1 MVMLTTKRFRLK
13 DLVIYSSLILSGMYG
28 VTHAALP
35 IYDEF
40 KKNPSAV
47 EVIKQ
52 SDKVTTMLAVGQQQ
66 TARTPADIGKHRIA
80 AMTERMAADQAVYT
94 ARTIVQAVED
104 ATFGVGL
111 SPTMTC
117 GVVEEKQSHTTKQ
130 ELSSQVRT
138 AVSQSNAAMHFSK
151 DGDRRA
157 MRAKHHYE
165 NYCDITEM
173 ATGACLVSGNRRGGM
188 NTDYS
193 NIHNNLTLTD
203 EQIDASY
210 GFMHNI
216 IDPAK
221 SDYSFCTTLACEAV
235 SQTEAQYH
243 ALGSM
248 VQNSFLSQIQDS
260 IAYDTPPGG
269 AKTITVEQKG
279 TLSEPWDG
287 RLARWGETVYIG
299 GGMGGGTYSLEGM
312 VASPE
317 IRALLEG
324 ISHGEAKSP
333 EAFNRG
339 QSCGWG
345 THPSGDG
352 VTKITSMT
360 PQQLLDRY
368 NTNRS
373 GNYKSGNTSCSSR
386 LFATGLFQTIPSTL
400 NELLR
405 VMPQYR
411 NQPYTAEVQ
420 ALFALQLLKQNGD
433 VNGFLTGR
441 HNDVDRA
448 VYGVSKIWAS
458 IAVPAGKSRASGLG
472 ISNGSHS
479 YYAGGNKANAQS
491 TAMVKRAFEAIK
503 AKRS

>member
-28 VTHAALP
+28 VAHAALP

-52 SDKVTTMLAVGQQQ
+52 SDKVTTMLAVGQHQ

-80 AMTERMAADQAVYT
+80 AMTERMAADQAVHT

-117 GVVEEKQSHTTKQ
+117 GVVEEKQSHTTKR

-216 IDPAK
+216 VDPAK

-269 AKTITVEQKG
+269 ARTITVEQKG
-279 TLSEPWDG
+279 ALSEPWDG
-287 RLARWGETVYIG
+287 RLARWGETVYVG
-299 GGMGGGTYSLEGM
+299 GGVGGGNIPYSNTPVPRHFTRAMAETIARVSANLGIRPNDLAAVISFETGGTF
-312 VASPE
+312 SPSK
-317 IRALLEG
+317 RNPG
-324 ISHGEAKSP
+324 S
-333 EAFNRG
+333 
-339 QSCGWG
+339 
-345 THPSGDG
+345 T
-352 VTKITSMT
+352 
-360 PQQLLDRY
+360 
-368 NTNRS
+368 
-373 GNYKSGNTSCSSR
+373 
-386 LFATGLFQTIPSTL
+386 ATGLIQFMANTARGLGTTTEALAAMSFDQQMVYVEKYFKSRGFKPGKPQTL
-400 NELLR
+400 AD
-405 VMPQYR
+405 V
-411 NQPYTAEVQ
+411 YTAV
-420 ALFALQLLKQNGD
+420 
-433 VNGFLTGR
+433 TGCA
-441 HNDVDRA
+441 NNPP
-448 VYGVSKIWAS
+448 GVCYSKYSSSPSNREGYAGNKIWDTDGDGY
-458 IAVPAGKSRASGLG
+458 VTKGEQV
-472 ISNGSHS
+472 
-479 YYAGGNKANAQS
+479 QS
-491 TAMVKRAFEAIK
+491 TAFRQHVRDYMGAVGLQN
-503 AKRS
+503 

>member
-13 DLVIYSSLILSGMYG
+13 NLVICSSLMLSGACG
-28 VTHAALP
+28 VANAALP
-35 IYDEF
+35 AYDEF

-47 EVIKQ
+47 SVIKQ
-52 SDKVTTMLAVGQQQ
+52 SDEVTTVLAVGQHQ

-80 AMTERMAADQAVYT
+80 AMTERMAADQAVHT

-216 IDPAK
+216 VDPAK

-279 TLSEPWDG
+279 ALSEPWDG
-287 RLARWGETVYIG
+287 RLARWGETTYVG
-299 GGMGGGTYSLEGM
+299 GAY
-312 VASPE
+312 
-317 IRALLEG
+317 
-324 ISHGEAKSP
+324 
-333 EAFNRG
+333 
-339 QSCGWG
+339 
-345 THPSGDG
+345 
-352 VTKITSMT
+352 T
-360 PQQLLDRY
+360 PQGNGDVPY
-368 NTNRS
+368 SNTPVPRHFTRAMAES
-373 GNYKSGNTSCSSR
+373 IARVAGNIGVRANDLAAVISFETGGSFSPSKKNPGST
-386 LFATGLFQTIPSTL
+386 ATGLIQFMAATAKELGTTTSALAAMSFDQQMVYVEKYFKRRGFKPGKPQTL
-400 NELLR
+400 GD
-405 VMPQYR
+405 V
-411 NQPYTAEVQ
+411 YTAVTGCYNSPPGVCYSKYSSSSRNREGYNKNK
-420 ALFALQLLKQNGD
+420 AWDANGD
-433 VNGFLTGR
+433 GNITKGEQVQGR
-441 HNDVDRA
+441 VFRQHVRDYMGA
-448 VYGVSKIWAS
+448 V
-458 IAVPAGKSRASGLG
+458 GLQ
-472 ISNGSHS
+472 N
-479 YYAGGNKANAQS
+479 
-491 TAMVKRAFEAIK
+491 
-503 AKRS
+503 

>member
-1 MVMLTTKRFRLK
+1 M
-13 DLVIYSSLILSGMYG
+13 LSGAYG
-28 VTHAALP
+28 VAYAALP

-52 SDKVTTMLAVGQQQ
+52 SDKVTTMLAVGQHQ
-66 TARTPADIGKHRIA
+66 TARTPADIGKRRIA
-80 AMTERMAADQAVYT
+80 AMTERMAADQAVHT

-216 IDPAK
+216 VDPAK

-287 RLARWGETVYIG
+287 RLARWGETVYVGGGADVDISNYNPKKFSGFGAEMDAYIREAAQKYGVDEKTLRGFIKMEGGWTGAMSPTGALGPGQFTKGTWDDLAKTAGGKAIGMRPIG
-299 GGMGGGTYSLEGM
+299 GCFRAACDPRRDKRINTL
-312 VASPE
+312 AT
-317 IRALLEG
+317 ALLMVNNTKALQRKG
-324 ISHGEAKSP
+324 IPATP
-333 EAFNRG
+333 ENLYMAHNMGTGFVYAIYGKGSFTQKTRSNIDDNGGRG
-339 QSCGWG
+339 
-345 THPSGDG
+345 
-352 VTKITSMT
+352 MT
-360 PQQLLDRY
+360 PQQFI
-368 NTNRS
+368 T
-373 GNYKSGNTSCSSR
+373 
-386 LFATGLFQTIPSTL
+386 FQKGRFIQHY
-400 NELLR
+400 
-405 VMPQYR
+405 VDA
-411 NQPYTAEVQ
+411 NQPS
-420 ALFALQLLKQNGD
+420 
-433 VNGFLTGR
+433 
-441 HNDVDRA
+441 
-448 VYGVSKIWAS
+448 VY
-458 IAVPAGKSRASGLG
+458 
-472 ISNGSHS
+472 NGS
-479 YYAGGNKANAQS
+479 
-491 TAMVKRAFEAIK
+491 
-503 AKRS
+503 